1 MKNKKLAPIHPGEI
15 LIEEFLKPLG
25 LSQYR
30 LAKDISVPP
39 RRINEIV
46 HGKRSIIG
54 ISLILA
60 GSIWF
65 LWSLHSLWK
74 GRESEDWNITT
85 GIITKSKV
93 FEPYRKG
100 NPAVPI
106 VHYEYSLCGKTYKS
120 DRIFWGNVHTSGTLD
135 SAQKI
140 VGKYREGTNVS
151 VYDNQST
158 HRTARSAAALTLR
171 NCGAVH

>member
-1 MKNKKLAPIHPGEI
+1 MDT
-15 LIEEFLKPLG
+15 F
-25 LSQYR
+25 
-30 LAKDISVPP
+30 
-39 RRINEIV
+39 
-46 HGKRSIIG
+46 IG
-54 ISLILA
+54 ILLIIA

-65 LWSLHSLWK
+65 LWSLYSLWK
-74 GRESEDWNITT
+74 NRESEDWNITT

-93 FEPYRKG
+93 FEPYRRG
-100 NPAVPI
+100 NPSVPI
-106 VHYEYSLCGKTYKS
+106 VHYKYFLFGKTYKS

-140 VGKYREGTNVS
+140 VDKYREGTNVT